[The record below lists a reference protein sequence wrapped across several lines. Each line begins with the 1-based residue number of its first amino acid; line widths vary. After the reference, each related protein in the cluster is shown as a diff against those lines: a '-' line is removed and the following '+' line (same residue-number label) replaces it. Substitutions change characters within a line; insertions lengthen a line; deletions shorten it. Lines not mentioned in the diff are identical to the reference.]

1 MNGIQGN
8 GHITTIYLEKH
19 RRKGSDPLISTARGK
34 LQSKRSKV
42 NDQINREL
50 RMRNGAENL
59 FRATGN
65 KRLKELVAVELS
77 FFNSNIQ
84 LLKEELS
91 ELNSCMDVYQSEN
104 GSKCIPMIPLGLK
117 ETTDIDMQ
125 VPVKDFILEHY
136 SEEGDNYE
144 GEIEE
149 FTGLR
154 KAIRTPQRND
164 SGVELLTEYLNQ
176 LYYFEKRFFPAD
188 RVLGVP
194 HIQKTMGF
202 EKGSVLFNIGA
213 LYTQIACKQDKEKMS
228 ISRAAWAIFTV
239 KVNPPSMDMQ
249 PQTLTMLIQLMMS
262 QAQESVFDGVVNAG
276 KTEGIL
282 GYMKIAQE
290 AVVVSQMYDDTH
302 LLMSTE
308 PVKDYIPY
316 SWISMALV
324 KSQYYKALAHDYM
337 AFGILDQKDCIDEEK
352 MKIFM
357 ESQGTNSDT
366 ENSNTVLK
374 TPTTAEERILLGK
387 AHLKESLICHEE
399 ALRFHDLC
407 KQLRK
412 IDTFQEILKKAHD
425 RALEKF
431 SSLEEEDD
439 FTEVVLSPVIHAKT
453 DQPVLPL
460 APEFSKVTVTD
471 IFKTL
476 GPISIFNA
484 KNEWSVP
491 RTVVLEKSTTQG
503 FGFSVRGD
511 SPVIVAD
518 IETGSVAEKSKLKVG
533 DFVVAVGGKDTKW
546 SKHEE
551 VVKMVRQY
559 GNHIELK
566 VITPLNVLET
576 TRRSSASSSPGT
588 PAKMQSPRDSVSS
601 HSVKS
606 NRSRLSAP
614 WIFMRKGSREK
625 PDKIER
631 SKEVEDGDIF
641 LR

>member
-1 MNGIQGN
+1 MHAGVR
-8 GHITTIYLEKH
+8 IYLSH
-19 RRKGSDPLISTARGK
+19 F
-34 LQSKRSKV
+34 LQ
-42 NDQINREL
+42 
-50 RMRNGAENL
+50 
-59 FRATGN
+59 T
-65 KRLKELVAVELS
+65 
-77 FFNSNIQ
+77 
-84 LLKEELS
+84 LS
-91 ELNSCMDVYQSEN
+91 EGHHLESKANNLKMLIAVVCLCSHEHTFLNNLKSMCKRTYTIMNRPQIFIKFDTSASNNNNNIYIQDRSTEN
-104 GSKCIPMIPLGLK
+104 G
-117 ETTDIDMQ
+117 
-125 VPVKDFILEHY
+125 VKTAVHNFQ
-136 SEEGDNYE
+136 
-144 GEIEE
+144 
-149 FTGLR
+149 
-154 KAIRTPQRND
+154 KAAGTFR
-164 SGVELLTEYLNQ
+164 YLHNH
-176 LYYFEKRFFPAD
+176 F
-188 RVLGVP
+188 
-194 HIQKTMGF
+194 
-202 EKGSVLFNIGA
+202 S
-213 LYTQIACKQDKEKMS
+213 
-228 ISRAAWAIFTV
+228 
-239 KVNPPSMDMQ
+239 NPPSMDMQ

-290 AVVVSQMYDDTH
+290 AIVVSQMYDDTH

-337 AFGILDQKDCIDEEK
+337 AFGILDQK
-352 MKIFM
+352 
-357 ESQGTNSDT
+357 
-366 ENSNTVLK
+366 
-374 TPTTAEERILLGK
+374 GK